1 MDSIG
6 GLHTKSL
13 CPFSCFGMDGAAH
26 WEFGFGL
33 NPMYNKARGCIS
45 GYILD
50 SAHALVLNL
59 FFSFISICFF
69 LKAPLVE
76 VTGCLFSIFRLF
88 VDFSRSS
95 PVHNRKR
102 LKGTEASGL
111 RNPTTKKVHHRG
123 KAGSR
128 RKRKKEKRRLLIRLL
143 DLEAAST
150 LSSKEPP

>member
-13 CPFSCFGMDGAAH
+13 CLFSCFGMDGAAH

-50 SAHALVLNL
+50 SAHSLVLNL

-69 LKAPLVE
+69 FFLKSSF
-76 VTGCLFSIFRLF
+76 GGSHWLFIFDIST
-88 VDFSRSS
+88 VC
-95 PVHNRKR
+95 
-102 LKGTEASGL
+102 
-111 RNPTTKKVHHRG
+111 
-123 KAGSR
+123 
-128 RKRKKEKRRLLIRLL
+128 RLLQIF
-143 DLEAAST
+143 T
-150 LSSKEPP
+150 SS